1 MKALHRTFATHV
13 GVSRFDLA
21 SEVDAIIVFRKSAH
35 RLLSHNPLTAAFMTT
50 PQAAVGV
57 NTIAGK
63 IAFRHFLETMLADLL
78 QGPSAAIVRAIMT
91 RTVNQPSIPFQRQ
104 DEEVGTYMIN
114 AIRSTPQWATWR
126 SSCQLHTW
134 FVKQHKPGT
143 HYTPLA
149 RLATSNCISKDG
161 ISYFATPAQP
171 EQLEIV
177 TRLRSGLMAGLSQH
191 SLDSLRSHIPPQWT
205 QATP

>member
-1 MKALHRTFATHV
+1 
-13 GVSRFDLA
+13 
-21 SEVDAIIVFRKSAH
+21 
-35 RLLSHNPLTAAFMTT
+35 
-50 PQAAVGV
+50 
-57 NTIAGK
+57 
-63 IAFRHFLETMLADLL
+63 MLADLL
-78 QGPSAAIVRAIMT
+78 QDPSAAIVRAIMT

-205 QATP
+205 QATPRPRLLPKWHHPPWIQYLHPDIRVTGTLTFSHQNVYVTLDPWSVEAL